1 MSFDGTR
8 NLRIRGSRIRYD
20 GTSPASRD
28 GINVVGS
35 VGDADNLQIDNVQV
49 SSTTGKLR
57 SAVSLAP
64 RAGRSMTNL
73 RITNLHCAGSAA
85 NGVYFSYHPL
95 AKADPSPLISGIDNR
110 PDNVWKQVDHNDNHI
125 TTIFPAIAGNPGG
138 VCEMVG
144 QIPPEGSV
152 NAIQGTIYT
161 CQDGDA
167 TARYY
172 KSAGTGT
179 TGWSSPILVP

>member
-1 MSFDGTR
+1 
-8 NLRIRGSRIRYD
+8 
-20 GTSPASRD
+20 
-28 GINVVGS
+28 V
-35 VGDADNLQIDNVQV
+35 QIDDVQV
-49 SSTTGKLR
+49 SSSTGKLR

-73 RITNLHCAGSAA
+73 RVANLHCAGSAV

-110 PDNVWKQVDHNDNHI
+110 PDNVWKQVDHNDNPI
-125 TTIFPAIAGNPGG
+125 TTIFPTVAGNPGG

-144 QIPPEGSV
+144 QVPPEGSV

-172 KSAGTGT
+172 KSAGTGN
-179 TGWSSPILVP
+179 TGWSSPIVVP